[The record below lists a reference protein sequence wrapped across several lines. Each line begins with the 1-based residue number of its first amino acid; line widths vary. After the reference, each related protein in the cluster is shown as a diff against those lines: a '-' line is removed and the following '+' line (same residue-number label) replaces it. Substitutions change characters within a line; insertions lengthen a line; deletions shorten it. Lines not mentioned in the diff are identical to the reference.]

1 MGFLDDLNKV
11 RRSKEFHEKEMEQH
25 RKIIRLRHEQKYR
38 ELEPMV
44 RDLLDALGMATWG
57 MEKGERNFA
66 IHSDIINL
74 QWRLHSGPHEYL
86 LKLIF
91 DEEDTDYLEVGVMG
105 NMARSL
111 NTSRKSLE
119 HILKTIYKRGP
130 DYLGMHYCNSSKKN
144 KKK

>member
-11 RRSKEFHEKEMEQH
+11 KRSKEFREKEMEQH
-25 RKIIRLRHEQKYR
+25 RKITRLRHEQKYK
-38 ELEPMV
+38 ELEPV
-44 RDLLDALGMATWG
+44 ARELLDALGMATWG
-57 MEKGERNFA
+57 MVKGERNFA

-74 QWRLHSGPHEYL
+74 QWRLHSGSHEYL

-91 DEEDTDYLEVGVMG
+91 DEDDTDYFEVGVMG

-111 NTSRKSLE
+111 DTSRKSLE

-130 DYLGMHYCNSSKKN
+130 DYLGMHYKDSPNKN
-144 KKK
+144 KNK